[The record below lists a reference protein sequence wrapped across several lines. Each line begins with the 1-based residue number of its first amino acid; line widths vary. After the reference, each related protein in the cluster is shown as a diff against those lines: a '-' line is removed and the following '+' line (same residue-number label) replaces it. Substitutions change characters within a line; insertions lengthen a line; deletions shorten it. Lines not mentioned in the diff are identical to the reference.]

1 MKYAPIMTDTVSHM
15 TPQKECITRGQSM
28 SSSAAKIK
36 VYTCAILTQLEI
48 RPYWSFTGLSANLF
62 KGSSQGLGER
72 TKLMRQLLTEDIKT
86 TKNKIDSPYEPPDL
100 CEKHQELLLLQT
112 GILTIKEG
120 DDVVTLGMP
129 NGEIRKSISGYL
141 LEELAVQIDE
151 EAILKASVNALESG
165 NHGEFIESIKK
176 FFERLYSN
184 INVEKFPKI
193 REHTLQDFY
202 ELYMGDLIEKTG
214 KMGKYYICP
223 KGDVGTRRKKGDV
236 GPKKKRMDHYFIR
249 KLPDSTF
256 ELVIEEFKRP
266 ESESTVTDAINQ
278 IVEDNEGVKAALAN
292 IKKNIKEIRK
302 YIPDFDVEKI
312 TRLSAIGVKF
322 VNDIKKVW
330 ESEVRTYGITL
341 KPDIKLTLLQGH
353 NGTLRFIS
361 H

>member
-72 TKLMRQLLTEDIKT
+72 IKLMRQLLTEGIQT

-100 CEKHQELLLLQT
+100 FEKHPELLLLQT

-120 DDVVTLGMP
+120 GNVVTLGIP
-129 NGEIRKSISGYL
+129 NGEVRKCISGYL

-165 NHGEFIESIKK
+165 NHGEFLESIRK
-176 FFERLYSN
+176 FFEKLYSI
-184 INVEKFPKI
+184 INAENFPRV

-202 ELYMGDLIEKTG
+202 ELYMGKLIKKTG
-214 KMGKYYICP
+214 NMRKYYICP
-223 KGDVGTRRKKGDV
+223 TGDVGT
-236 GPKKKRMDHYFIR
+236 KKKRVDHYFIR
-249 KLPDSTF
+249 KLSDSTF